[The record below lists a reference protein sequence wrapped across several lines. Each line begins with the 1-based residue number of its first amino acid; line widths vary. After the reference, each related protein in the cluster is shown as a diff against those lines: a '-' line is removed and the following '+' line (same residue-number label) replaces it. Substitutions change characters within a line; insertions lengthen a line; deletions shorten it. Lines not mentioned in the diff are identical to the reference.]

1 MQLDDEIDI
10 RHFLPHREPMLMVDK
25 LSHINE
31 NEVSTVF
38 EIKQNTLF
46 VQDGKLNEF
55 GLIENA
61 AQTCSGIVAK
71 SYFFDENNQEKENVK
86 VIGFISGIKE
96 LNVFDFPPV
105 GSIIHSKSN
114 LISQFNSTD
123 YTICT
128 MKCSTFL
135 EDKLLFD
142 AVINLYIQEDK

>member
-1 MQLDDEIDI
+1 
-10 RHFLPHREPMLMVDK
+10 MVDK

-31 NEVSTVF
+31 NEVSTIF
-38 EIKQNTLF
+38 EVKADTLF
-46 VQDGKLNEF
+46 IQDGKLNEF

-96 LNVFDFPPV
+96 LNVYDFPAI
-105 GSIIHSKSN
+105 GSTIKCVSN
-114 LISQFNSTD
+114 LVSQFNSTE

-128 MKCSTFL
+128 MKCSTFQ
-135 EDKLLFD
+135 ENKLLFD
-142 AVINLYIQEDK
+142 AVINLFIQEDK